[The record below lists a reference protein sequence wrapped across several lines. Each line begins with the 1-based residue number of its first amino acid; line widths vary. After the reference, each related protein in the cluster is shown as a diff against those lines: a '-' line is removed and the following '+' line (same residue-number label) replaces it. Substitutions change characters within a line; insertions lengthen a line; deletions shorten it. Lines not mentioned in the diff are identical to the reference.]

1 MRLRRMYLRR
11 TPRTRDCCTWQANQ
25 KGESNN
31 DQVCHRSD
39 RSPARGLDRD
49 VADARSIRSRLPGLG
64 SGLGRPD
71 LRGLLDGPTA
81 SGLVE
86 ELRRRGIMRRPYA
99 ASPGQPQASGSPP
112 ENATGSENSMEQ
124 VLLPLVTA
132 MLKDMQERDRERDG
146 AREETL
152 DDVRQT
158 RDAGDEGSV
167 RK

>member
-1 MRLRRMYLRR
+1 MTKYVIGATGALLGALIGMWLMLAPFALAY
-11 TPRTRDCCTWQANQ
+11 Q
-25 KGESNN
+25 
-31 DQVCHRSD
+31 
-39 RSPARGLDRD
+39 
-49 VADARSIRSRLPGLG
+49 G
-64 SGLGRPD
+64 SGADWADPTYVD
-71 LRGLLDGPTA
+71 FWTGLPLLVISVAGLILYA

-99 ASPGQPQASGSPP
+99 SPPGQPQAPASPP
-112 ENATGSENSMEQ
+112 ENASGSENNMEQ

-146 AREETL
+146 ARKETL
-152 DDVRQT
+152 DDARKS